1 MNFDFSCLFFG
12 GYPLKYWPEVSDVGV
27 RRMLVITT
35 KDEFSKNVLQ
45 AELPVL
51 VDFWATW
58 CGPCRMMM
66 PVVEKVAE
74 LYSGK
79 LLVAKV
85 DIDQVSELTS
95 EFGIVSVPTF
105 MIFESGRSVARSS
118 GGRSLEDMKRWIDSE
133 VNFG

>member
-1 MNFDFSCLFFG
+1 
-12 GYPLKYWPEVSDVGV
+12 
-27 RRMLVITT
+27 
-35 KDEFSKNVLQ
+35 
-45 AELPVL
+45 
-51 VDFWATW
+51 
-58 CGPCRMMM
+58 M